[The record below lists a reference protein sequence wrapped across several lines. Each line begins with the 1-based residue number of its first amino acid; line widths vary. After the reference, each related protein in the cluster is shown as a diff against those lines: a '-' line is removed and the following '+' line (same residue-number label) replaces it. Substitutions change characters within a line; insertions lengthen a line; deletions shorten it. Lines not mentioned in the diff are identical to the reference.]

1 MNSTSRVSVRLILKA
16 IEEQQKF
23 NSSITSGVV
32 HNRSEIRDV
41 QTDVDGL
48 TQAVAKVVDTQG
60 HHARAIKDNRQR
72 LDFLGPRVREIDA
85 RTRQSLDLLGAGVI
99 AAITA
104 VVSLVFWASVVFF
117 GHWDPLISVVGN
129 HTWHW
134 TAKHFSGVL
143 WFHVVVYSV
152 ICTGFA
158 FAISACTLPLV
169 SPSGA
174 SSRTTSPRRMSPE
187 PDSNNEL

>member
-1 MNSTSRVSVRLILKA
+1 VNSTSKVSVSSIMKA
-16 IEEQQKF
+16 LEAQRKL
-23 NSSITSGVV
+23 NSSLTSRVV
-32 HNRSEIRDV
+32 QHSSEIGGLR
-41 QTDVDGL
+41 TDVDGL
-48 TQAVAKVVDTQG
+48 TQAVAEVVDTQG
-60 HHARAIKDNRQR
+60 DHARAISDNRRR

-143 WFHVVVYSV
+143 WFHVVVYSL

-174 SSRTTSPRRMSPE
+174 SSRTTSPRRMPPE